1 MYKENNLTRQNK
13 DFKEFKKMDV
23 KKVLVVGAGQMG
35 GGIAQVFAQS
45 GFEVLLYDSFEGAV
59 EKRIDF
65 ITSILDKDVKKEKK
79 TQEERDKALAN
90 IKECKDLSEA
100 SDVDVVVEAIIENLD
115 TKGELYENL
124 GKIVSDD
131 CIMAS
136 NTSSLPITELAS
148 RYKNPEKFI
157 GMHFM
162 NPVPVMKL
170 VEIIRGLQTSDE
182 TYQVIHDLSEAIGK
196 VPVVCND
203 VPGFISNRVLQVY
216 INEAISCLNE
226 GVASAENIDTIMK
239 LATNNPMGP
248 LELAD
253 FIGLDT
259 VKYILDVLYE
269 GYGDPKYAPNPL
281 LKNYVRAGWLGKK
294 TGKGF
299 YDYENK

>member
-1 MYKENNLTRQNK
+1 
-13 DFKEFKKMDV
+13 MDV

-45 GFEVLLYDSFEGAV
+45 GFEVLLHDSFEGAV

-65 ITSILDKDVKKEKK
+65 ITSILDKDVSKGKK
-79 TQEERDKALAN
+79 TQEERDAALAN
-90 IKECKDLSEA
+90 LKECKDLSEA
-100 SDVDVVVEAIIENLD
+100 SEVDVVVEAIIENVD
-115 TKGELYENL
+115 AKAELFKEI
-124 GKIVSDD
+124 GDVVSDQ
-131 CIMAS
+131 CIMAT
-136 NTSSLPITELAS
+136 NTSSLPITELAKH
-148 RYKNPEKFI
+148 YKHPDKCI

-182 TYQVIHDLSEAIGK
+182 TYDVIHQLTEAIGK

-203 VPGFISNRVLQVY
+203 VPGFVSNRVLQTY

-226 GVASAENIDTIMK
+226 GVATAENIDTIMK

-259 VKYILDVLYE
+259 VMYILDVLYD

-299 YDYENK
+299 YDYSDK

>member
-1 MYKENNLTRQNK
+1 ML
-13 DFKEFKKMDV
+13 
-23 KKVLVVGAGQMG
+23 
-35 GGIAQVFAQS
+35 
-45 GFEVLLYDSFEGAV
+45 
-59 EKRIDF
+59 
-65 ITSILDKDVKKEKK
+65 KKEKK

-115 TKGELYENL
+115 TKGELYKNL
-124 GKIVSDD
+124 GEIVSDD